1 VNLTV
6 VFTKLE
12 TEFYEAIKQKN
23 VSRLDQLLAPDYVPV
38 TSARAGDPMD
48 RKFWLNLIA
57 VYNVES
63 FTVGDVVVRCWS
75 HTPRQVRHVTLLP

>member
-1 VNLTV
+1 
-6 VFTKLE
+6 
-12 TEFYEAIKQKN
+12 

-63 FTVGDVVVRCWS
+63 FTVGDVVVREK
-75 HTPRQVRHVTLLP
+75 